1 MRRSSVR
8 RRVLRGGR
16 RVRRRVGVSRG
27 RGVGLRSRR
36 MSLRLYSRTESKYRD
51 DSGQNI
57 LSTISPRAAGFGAD
71 LNMTEFLLPVTGGR
85 VVPAILSDVPQGAGA
100 TQRVGNRIMLR
111 NLRFSCIL
119 SAAQL
124 VGGMYDAIPL
134 TGTGP
139 GNQGAITE
147 SSGMIAH
154 TGHSGVVPQ
163 KFIRTTFRLV
173 FVRDRMVSLTGT
185 VPASPIPPSIDDI
198 FEVGGGLYTTANLNI
213 ASLGRYQLLY
223 DRKFTCDSDDPQRS
237 LTANISLN
245 APCHFGG
252 AGAQDIREGAVYWL
266 AFATSAGIDSATLGF
281 RMIPPSIAKTV
292 RVAYTDR

>member
-1 MRRSSVR
+1 MR

-36 MSLRLYSRTESKYRD
+36 MSLRLYSRTESKYF
-51 DSGQNI
+51 DSNGQI
-57 LSTISPRAAGFGAD
+57 VLSVISPRAAGFGPD
-71 LNMTEFLLPVTGGR
+71 LNLTEFLLPVSAGR
-85 VVPAILSDVPQGAGA
+85 IIPVILSDIPQGAA
-100 TQRVGNRIMLR
+100 ANQRVGNRIMLR
-111 NLRFSCIL
+111 HIRFSCIL

-124 VGGMYDAIPL
+124 IGGMYDAIPI

-154 TGHSGVVPQ
+154 TGHSGVIPQ
-163 KFIRTTFRLV
+163 KFIRTTFRIV
-173 FVRDRMVSLTGT
+173 FVRDRMVSLSGS
-185 VPASPIPPSIDDI
+185 VPAAPIGPSIDDI
-198 FEVGGGLYTTANLNI
+198 FELGGGLYTTANLNI
-213 ASLGRYQLLY
+213 TSLGRYQILY

-237 LTANISLN
+237 LTVNIPLN

-252 AGAQDIREGAVYWL
+252 AGRSDAREGAIYWL
-266 AFATSAGIDSATLGF
+266 AFATSAGIDSATLGG
-281 RMIPPSIAKTV
+281 RMIPPSIANTA
-292 RVAYTDR
+292 RLAYTDR